1 MGSGSRVFVVGSC
14 VCCSGRGR
22 EAAAVA
28 SGSASRDRAPGWPR
42 WAVGGQPPRP
52 LALACRGAARQTAPG
67 RRQAGPRSAGLR
79 DAGSR
84 LGCQTRL
91 AGRQG
96 AAGWLAGAGG
106 AQRGAAAGGVIGR
119 PGGRIGGRLPSR
131 RGRRIRRRV
140 GGAVGAPRGCRST
153 CRCGRHPGGSA
164 RCGRALS
171 GVTAWLR
178 SDCATVQAKSP
189 EVLVCLDGLADVEAV
204 PISQARRSQS

>member
-1 MGSGSRVFVVGSC
+1 MRPKGAGSGLGEDRAVLWVRAVGCLWSAA
-14 VCCSGRGR
+14 VSCCSGRGR
-22 EAAAVA
+22 DAAAVA

-119 PGGRIGGRLPSR
+119 PGGMRSASGAGCLVD
-131 RGRRIRRRV
+131 GDGEYV
-140 GGAVGAPRGCRST
+140 GVSVAQSERPGAVARPAGVVDILGEALVVGE
-153 CRCGRHPGGSA
+153 RCPG
-164 RCGRALS
+164 
-171 GVTAWLR
+171 
-178 SDCATVQAKSP
+178 SP
-189 EVLVCLDGLADVEAV
+189 PG
-204 PISQARRSQS
+204 